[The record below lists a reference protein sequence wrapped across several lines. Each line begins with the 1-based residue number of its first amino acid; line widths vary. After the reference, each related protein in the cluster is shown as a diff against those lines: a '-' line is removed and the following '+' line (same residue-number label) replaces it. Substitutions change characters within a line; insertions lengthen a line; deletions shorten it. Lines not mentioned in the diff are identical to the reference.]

1 MISIVAHDHGVGSLI
16 CVPGIPVPQFGYVET
31 HAVLYPA
38 FSIVSKNFSEIQ

>member
-1 MISIVAHDHGVGSLI
+1 MISIVAHDLGVGSLI
-16 CVPGIPVPQFGYVET
+16 CVWVYQYLYYGYVET